1 MSRLMKKLLWTAIL
15 PLVVMAV
22 LTFGLTSLLIGRF
35 AETES
40 YDQLEREAD
49 IVYEALVDG
58 RGIPGQLDVLVF
70 QDGEA
75 VNLDRGGRMRRHMSP
90 VLDPDLLSER
100 DEVSVNGARLLTF
113 LQEEGDVQI
122 VTYAPVPLS
131 NPQFRQIYV
140 ILGSGFLL
148 ALIVAVGVTYW
159 MGRRLTSP
167 LVELKQATT
176 AIMSGRHDIT
186 LPPVTDDEIGDL
198 TEAVRQMNTSLEEK
212 ERMQNTFISGVTH
225 DVRTPLAIVR
235 NEAEMLE
242 LGVVKQEDVAAT
254 GRSLTEEVDRI
265 DRLVSQMLE
274 YSKLSAG
281 NVTLSLESVRLDAL
295 IKETVSRMDEWFRH
309 KEVTVTL
316 ELAEDAVVQADRLA
330 MERVLSN
337 FLQNAYHAS
346 PLGGVITI
354 RLSERRLEIEDEGP
368 GIAETMRANIWDMYV
383 KGDRSNG
390 HGLGLAINKLL
401 LEAQGLVYGVESRE
415 GEGALFWIE
424 WD

>member
-113 LQEEGDVQI
+113 LREEGDVQI

>member
-15 PLVVMAV
+15 PLVVMAL

-40 YDQLEREAD
+40 YDQLAREAD

-75 VNLDRGGRMRRHMSP
+75 VNLERGGRMRRQMTP
-90 VLDPDLLSER
+90 MLDPDGLSER
-100 DEVSVNGARLLTF
+100 DEVSVNGMRLLTF
-113 LQEEGDVQI
+113 LREEGDVQI
-122 VTYAPVPLS
+122 VTYAPIPLS

-148 ALIVAVGVTYW
+148 ALLVAIGVTYW

-167 LVELKQATT
+167 LIELKQAT
-176 AIMSGRHDIT
+176 ASIMSGRHDLT

-198 TEAVRQMNTSLEEK
+198 TEAVHQMNTSLEEK
-212 ERMQNTFISGVTH
+212 ERLQNTFISGITH

-254 GRSLTEEVDRI
+254 GRSMTEEVDRI
-265 DRLVSQMLE
+265 DRLVTQMLE

-281 NVTLSLESVRLDAL
+281 KLALTIEPVHMNELLEA
-295 IKETVSRMDEWFRH
+295 TVARMEEWFRH
-309 KEVTVTL
+309 KQVTVTL
-316 ELAEDAVVQADRLA
+316 ELEDVTVQADRLA
-330 MERVLSN
+330 MERILSN

-346 PLGGVITI
+346 PIGGMITI
-354 RLSERRLEIEDEGP
+354 RLTERRLEIEDKGP
-368 GIAETMRANIWDMYV
+368 GITESMRANIWDMYV

-401 LEAQGLVYGVESRE
+401 LEAQGLSYGIESR
-415 GEGALFWIE
+415 EGALFWIE
-424 WD
+424 WE

>member
-90 VLDPDLLSER
+90 ALDPDSLSER

-113 LQEEGDVQI
+113 LREEGDVQI

-167 LVELKQATT
+167 LVELKQATA

-316 ELAEDAVVQADRLA
+316 ELVEDAVVQADRLA

>member
-1 MSRLMKKLLWTAIL
+1 MKKLLWTAIL

-113 LQEEGDVQI
+113 LREEGDVQI

-316 ELAEDAVVQADRLA
+316 ELGEDAVVQADRLA

>member
-15 PLVVMAV
+15 PLIVMAL

-40 YDQLEREAD
+40 YDQLAREAD

-75 VNLDRGGRMRRHMSP
+75 VNLERGGRMRRQMTP
-90 VLDPDLLSER
+90 ILDPDALSER
-100 DEVSVNGARLLTF
+100 DEVSVNGGRLLTF
-113 LQEEGDVQI
+113 LREEGDVQI

-148 ALIVAVGVTYW
+148 ALLVAVGVTYW

-167 LVELKQATT
+167 LIELKRATA

-212 ERMQNTFISGVTH
+212 ERMQNTFISGITH

-295 IKETVSRMDEWFRH
+295 IKETVSRMEEWFRH

-316 ELAEDAVVQADRLA
+316 ELVEDAVVQADRLA

>member
-1 MSRLMKKLLWTAIL
+1 MSRLMKKLLWTALL
-15 PLVVMAV
+15 PLFVMAL

-40 YDQLEREAD
+40 YDQLAREAD

-70 QDGEA
+70 QDGQTL
-75 VNLDRGGRMRRHMSP
+75 NLERGGRMRRQMIPS
-90 VLDPDLLSER
+90 LDPNALSER
-100 DEVSVNGARLLTF
+100 DEVSANGMRLLTF
-113 LQEEGDVQI
+113 LREEGDVQI
-122 VTYAPVPLS
+122 VTYTPVPLS

-148 ALIVAVGVTYW
+148 ALFVAVGVTYW

-167 LVELKQATT
+167 LIELKQAT
-176 AIMSGRHDIT
+176 ASIMSGRHDLA
-186 LPPVTDDEIGDL
+186 LPAVTDDEIGDL

-212 ERMQNTFISGVTH
+212 ERLQNTFISGITH

-242 LGVVKQEDVAAT
+242 LGVVKPKDVAAT
-254 GRSLTEEVDRI
+254 GRSMTEEVDRI
-265 DRLVSQMLE
+265 DRLVTQMLE

-281 NVTLSLESVRLDAL
+281 KLVLTTESIHMNELIEATVT
-295 IKETVSRMDEWFRH
+295 RMEEWFRQ
-309 KEVTVTL
+309 KQVTVTL
-316 ELAEDAVVQADRLA
+316 ELEDATVQADRLA
-330 MERVLSN
+330 MERILTN
-337 FLQNAYHAS
+337 FLQNAYQAS
-346 PLGGVITI
+346 PIGGVITI
-354 RLSERRLEIEDEGP
+354 RLTERRLEIEDEGP
-368 GIAETMRANIWDMYV
+368 GITDAMRTNIWDMYV

-401 LEAQGLVYGVESRE
+401 LEAQGLSYGVESR
-415 GEGALFWIE
+415 EGALFWIE

>member
-58 RGIPGQLDVLVF
+58 RGIPNQLDVLVF

-90 VLDPDLLSER
+90 ALDPDSLSER

-113 LQEEGDVQI
+113 LREEGDVQI

-167 LVELKQATT
+167 LVELKQAT
-176 AIMSGRHDIT
+176 AAVMLGRHDIT

-316 ELAEDAVVQADRLA
+316 ELVEDAVVQADRLA

>member
-15 PLVVMAV
+15 PLVVMAL

-75 VNLDRGGRMRRHMSP
+75 VNLDRGGRMRRHMTP
-90 VLDPDLLSER
+90 VLDPDSLSER
-100 DEVSVNGARLLTF
+100 DEVSANGSRLLTF
-113 LQEEGDVQI
+113 LREEGDVQI

-131 NPQFRQIYV
+131 TPQFRQIYV

-148 ALIVAVGVTYW
+148 ALLVAIGVTYW
-159 MGRRLTSP
+159 MGLRLTSP
-167 LVELKQATT
+167 LIKLKQATT
-176 AIMSGRHDIT
+176 AIMSGRHDIA

-212 ERMQNTFISGVTH
+212 ERLQNTFISGVTH

-281 NVTLSLESVRLDAL
+281 KLALTMGSVHVSQL
-295 IKETVSRMDEWFRH
+295 IEETVLRMDDWFLQ
-309 KEVTVTL
+309 KEVTVVL
-316 ELAEDAVVQADRLA
+316 ELADVTIQADRLA

-346 PLGGVITI
+346 PIGGVITI
-354 RLSERRLEIEDEGP
+354 RLSERRLEIEDEGN
-368 GIAETMRANIWDMYV
+368 GIADTMRVNIWDMYV
-383 KGDRSNG
+383 KGDHSNG

-401 LEAQGLVYGVESRE
+401 LEAQHLTYGVKSN
-415 GEGALFWIE
+415 EGAIFWIE

>member
-1 MSRLMKKLLWTAIL
+1 MMNRLMKKLLWTALL
-15 PLVVMAV
+15 PLAVMAV

-40 YDQLEREAD
+40 YDQLEREAE

-75 VNLDRGGRMRRHMSP
+75 VNLDRGGRMRRHMTP
-90 VLDPDLLSER
+90 ILDPDSLSER
-100 DEVSVNGARLLTF
+100 DEVSANGSRLLTF
-113 LQEEGDVQI
+113 LREEGDVQI

-148 ALIVAVGVTYW
+148 ALIAAIGVTYW

-167 LVELKQATT
+167 LVRLKEATAT
-176 AIMSGRHDIT
+176 IMSGRHNIV

-212 ERMQNTFISGVTH
+212 ERMQNTFISGITH

-242 LGVVKQEDVAAT
+242 LGVVKQEDVAET

-274 YSKLSAG
+274 YSKLSSGKLAL
-281 NVTLSLESVRLDAL
+281 TIESVHMNKL
-295 IKETVSRMDEWFRH
+295 IEETVLRMDDWFLQ
-309 KEVTVTL
+309 KEVTVVL
-316 ELAEDAVVQADRLA
+316 ELEDVTIQADRLA

-337 FLQNAYHAS
+337 FLHNAYQAS
-346 PLGGVITI
+346 PVGSVITI
-354 RLSERRLEIEDEGP
+354 RLIGNRLEIEDQGP
-368 GIAETMRANIWDMYV
+368 GLDDRMRANIWDMYV
-383 KGDRSNG
+383 KGDQSNG

-401 LEAQGLVYGVESRE
+401 LEAQHLTYGVESN
-415 GEGALFWIE
+415 EGAIFWIE

>member
-15 PLVVMAV
+15 PLVVMAL

-40 YDQLEREAD
+40 YGQLEREAD
-49 IVYEALVDG
+49 IVYEALMDG

-75 VNLDRGGRMRRHMSP
+75 VNFERGGRMRRHMTP
-90 VLDPDLLSER
+90 MLDPEALSER
-100 DEVSVNGARLLTF
+100 DEVSVNGMRLLTF
-113 LQEEGDVQI
+113 LREEGDVQI

-148 ALIVAVGVTYW
+148 ALLVAIGVTYW

-167 LVELKQATT
+167 LIKLKQAT
-176 AIMSGRHDIT
+176 ASIMSGRHDFT

-212 ERMQNTFISGVTH
+212 ERLQNTFISGITH

-254 GRSLTEEVDRI
+254 ARSMTEEVDRI
-265 DRLVSQMLE
+265 DRIVTQMLE

-281 NVTLSLESVRLDAL
+281 KQTLT
-295 IKETVSRMDEWFRH
+295 IETVHMNELIEATVARMEEWFRH
-309 KEVTVTL
+309 KQVTVTL
-316 ELAEDAVVQADRLA
+316 ELEDVTVQADRLA
-330 MERVLSN
+330 MERILSN
-337 FLQNAYHAS
+337 FLQNSYHAS

-354 RLSERRLEIEDEGP
+354 RLTERRLEIEDEGP
-368 GIAETMRANIWDMYV
+368 GITEPMRANIWDMYV

-390 HGLGLAINKLL
+390 HGLGLATNKLL
-401 LEAQGLVYGVESRE
+401 LEAQGLSYGIESR
-415 GEGALFWIE
+415 EGALFWIE

>member
-90 VLDPDLLSER
+90 VLDPDSLSER

-113 LQEEGDVQI
+113 LREEGDVQI

-316 ELAEDAVVQADRLA
+316 ELVEDAVVQADRLA

>member
-90 VLDPDLLSER
+90 ALDPDSLSER

-113 LQEEGDVQI
+113 LREEGDVQI

-167 LVELKQATT
+167 LVELKQATA
-176 AIMSGRHDIT
+176 AIMLGQHDIT

-242 LGVVKQEDVAAT
+242 LGIVKQEDVAAT

-316 ELAEDAVVQADRLA
+316 ELVEDAVVQADRLA

>member
-1 MSRLMKKLLWTAIL
+1 MSRLMKKLLWTALL
-15 PLVVMAV
+15 PLVVMAL

-40 YDQLEREAD
+40 YDQLAREAD

-70 QDGEA
+70 QDGQTL
-75 VNLDRGGRMRRHMSP
+75 NLERGGRMRRQMIPS
-90 VLDPDLLSER
+90 LDPNALSER
-100 DEVSVNGARLLTF
+100 DEVSANGMRLLTF
-113 LQEEGDVQI
+113 LREEGDVQI
-122 VTYAPVPLS
+122 VTYTPVPLS

-148 ALIVAVGVTYW
+148 ALLVAVGVTYW

-167 LVELKQATT
+167 LIELKQAT
-176 AIMSGRHDIT
+176 ASIMSGRHDLA
-186 LPPVTDDEIGDL
+186 LPAVTDDEIGDL

-212 ERMQNTFISGVTH
+212 ERLQNTFISGITH

-242 LGVVKQEDVAAT
+242 LGVVKPKDVAAT
-254 GRSLTEEVDRI
+254 GRSMTEEVDRI
-265 DRLVSQMLE
+265 DRLVTQMLE

-281 NVTLSLESVRLDAL
+281 KLVLTTESIHMNELIEATVT
-295 IKETVSRMDEWFRH
+295 RMEEWFRQ
-309 KEVTVTL
+309 KQVTVTL
-316 ELAEDAVVQADRLA
+316 ELEDATVQADRLA
-330 MERVLSN
+330 MERILTN
-337 FLQNAYHAS
+337 FLQNAYQAS
-346 PLGGVITI
+346 PIGGVITI
-354 RLSERRLEIEDEGP
+354 RLTERRLEIEDEGP
-368 GIAETMRANIWDMYV
+368 GITDAMRTNIWDMYV

-401 LEAQGLVYGVESRE
+401 LEAQGLSYGVESR
-415 GEGALFWIE
+415 EGALFWIE

>member
-1 MSRLMKKLLWTAIL
+1 MSRLMKKLLWTAVL
-15 PLVVMAV
+15 PLVVMAL
-22 LTFGLTSLLIGRF
+22 LTFTLTSLLIGRF

-40 YDQLEREAD
+40 YDQLAREAE
-49 IVYEALVDG
+49 IVYEAFVDG

-70 QDGEA
+70 QDGEPI
-75 VNLDRGGRMRRHMSP
+75 NLERGGRMHRQRMP
-90 VLDPDLLSER
+90 MLDPNALSER
-100 DEVSVNGARLLTF
+100 DTVSVNGTRFLTF
-113 LQEEGDVQI
+113 LREEGDVQI

-148 ALIVAVGVTYW
+148 ALLVAVGVTYW

-167 LVELKQATT
+167 LIELKHAT
-176 AIMSGRHDIT
+176 ASIMSGRHELK

-212 ERMQNTFISGVTH
+212 ERLQNTFISGVTH

-242 LGVVKQEDVAAT
+242 LGIVKQEDVAAA
-254 GRSLTEEVDRI
+254 GRSMTEEVDRI
-265 DRLVSQMLE
+265 DRLVTQMLE

-281 NVTLSLESVRLDAL
+281 KLTLTTEPVHLNEL
-295 IKETVSRMDEWFRH
+295 IEKTVSRMEESFKH
-309 KEVTVTL
+309 KQVTVAL
-316 ELAEDAVVQADRLA
+316 ELEDVTVQADRLA
-330 MERVLSN
+330 LERILSN

-346 PLGGVITI
+346 PVGGMITV
-354 RLSERRLEIEDEGP
+354 RLTERRLEIEDEGP
-368 GIAETMRANIWDMYV
+368 GIPESMHANIWDMYV
-383 KGDRSNG
+383 KGDQSDG

-401 LEAQGLVYGVESRE
+401 LEAQGLSYGIESR
-415 GEGALFWIE
+415 EGALFWIM

>member
-15 PLVVMAV
+15 PLVVMAL

-75 VNLDRGGRMRRHMSP
+75 VNLDRGGRMRRHMPP
-90 VLDPDLLSER
+90 VLDPDSLSER
-100 DEVSVNGARLLTF
+100 DEVSANGSRLLTF
-113 LQEEGDVQI
+113 LREEGDVQI

-131 NPQFRQIYV
+131 TPQFRQIYV

-148 ALIVAVGVTYW
+148 ALLVAIGVTYW
-159 MGRRLTSP
+159 MGLRLTSP
-167 LVELKQATT
+167 LIKLKQATT
-176 AIMSGRHDIT
+176 AIMSGRHDIA

-212 ERMQNTFISGVTH
+212 ERLQNTFISGVTH

-281 NVTLSLESVRLDAL
+281 KLALTMGSVHVSQL
-295 IKETVSRMDEWFRH
+295 IEETVLRMDDWFLQ
-309 KEVTVTL
+309 KEVAVVL
-316 ELAEDAVVQADRLA
+316 ELEDVTIQADRLA

-346 PLGGVITI
+346 PIGGVITI

-401 LEAQGLVYGVESRE
+401 LEAQQLTYGVESN
-415 GEGALFWIE
+415 EGAIFWIE

>member
-1 MSRLMKKLLWTAIL
+1 MSRLMKKLLWTALL

-90 VLDPDLLSER
+90 ALDPDSLSER

-113 LQEEGDVQI
+113 LREEGDVQI

-167 LVELKQATT
+167 LVELKQATA
-176 AIMSGRHDIT
+176 AIMLGRHDIT

-316 ELAEDAVVQADRLA
+316 ELVEDAVVQADRLA

>member
-15 PLVVMAV
+15 PLVVMAL

-75 VNLDRGGRMRRHMSP
+75 VNLDRGGRMRRHMTP
-90 VLDPDLLSER
+90 VLDPDSLSER
-100 DEVSVNGARLLTF
+100 DEVSANGSRLLTF
-113 LQEEGDVQI
+113 LREEGDVQI

-131 NPQFRQIYV
+131 TPQFRQIYV

-148 ALIVAVGVTYW
+148 ALLVAIGVTYW
-159 MGRRLTSP
+159 MGLRLTSP
-167 LVELKQATT
+167 LIKLKQATT
-176 AIMSGRHDIT
+176 AIMSGRHDIA

-212 ERMQNTFISGVTH
+212 ERLQNTFISGVTH

-281 NVTLSLESVRLDAL
+281 KLALTMGSVHVSQL
-295 IKETVSRMDEWFRH
+295 IEETVLRMDDWFLQ
-309 KEVTVTL
+309 KEVAVVL
-316 ELAEDAVVQADRLA
+316 ELEDVTIQADRLA

-346 PLGGVITI
+346 PIGGVITI

-401 LEAQGLVYGVESRE
+401 LEAHQLTYGVESN
-415 GEGALFWIE
+415 EGAIFWIE

>member
-15 PLVVMAV
+15 PLVVMAL

-40 YDQLEREAD
+40 YDQLAREAD

-70 QDGEA
+70 QGGEA
-75 VNLDRGGRMRRHMSP
+75 VNLERGGRMRRQMTP
-90 VLDPDLLSER
+90 MLDPDGLSER
-100 DEVSVNGARLLTF
+100 DEVSVNGMRLLTF
-113 LQEEGDVQI
+113 LREEGDVQI
-122 VTYAPVPLS
+122 VTYAPIPLS

-148 ALIVAVGVTYW
+148 ALLVAVGVTYW

-167 LVELKQATT
+167 LIELKQAT
-176 AIMSGRHDIT
+176 ASIMSGRHDLT

-212 ERMQNTFISGVTH
+212 ERLQNTFISGITH

-254 GRSLTEEVDRI
+254 GRSMTEEVDRI
-265 DRLVSQMLE
+265 DRLVTQMLE

-281 NVTLSLESVRLDAL
+281 KLAL
-295 IKETVSRMDEWFRH
+295 TIETVHMNELIEATVARMEEWFRH
-309 KEVTVTL
+309 KQVTVTL
-316 ELAEDAVVQADRLA
+316 ELEDVTVQADRLA
-330 MERVLSN
+330 MERILSN

-346 PLGGVITI
+346 PIGGVITI
-354 RLSERRLEIEDEGP
+354 RLTERRLEIEDKGP
-368 GIAETMRANIWDMYV
+368 GITESMRANIWDMYV

-401 LEAQGLVYGVESRE
+401 LEAQGLSYGIESR
-415 GEGALFWIE
+415 EGALFWIE
-424 WD
+424 WE

>member
-15 PLVVMAV
+15 PLVVMAL

-75 VNLDRGGRMRRHMSP
+75 VNLDRGGRMRRHMTP
-90 VLDPDLLSER
+90 VLDPDSLSER
-100 DEVSVNGARLLTF
+100 DEVSANGSRLLTF
-113 LQEEGDVQI
+113 LREEGDVQI

-131 NPQFRQIYV
+131 TPQFRQIYV

-148 ALIVAVGVTYW
+148 ALLVAIGVTYW
-159 MGRRLTSP
+159 MGLRLTSP
-167 LVELKQATT
+167 LIKLKQAT
-176 AIMSGRHDIT
+176 ASIMSGRHDIA

-212 ERMQNTFISGVTH
+212 ERLQNTFISVVTH

-281 NVTLSLESVRLDAL
+281 KLAL
-295 IKETVSRMDEWFRH
+295 TMGPVHVSQLIEETVLRMDDWFLQ
-309 KEVTVTL
+309 KEVTVVL
-316 ELAEDAVVQADRLA
+316 ELEDVTIQADRLA

-346 PLGGVITI
+346 PIGGVITI

-368 GIAETMRANIWDMYV
+368 GIAETMLASIWDMYV

-401 LEAQGLVYGVESRE
+401 LEAQQLTYGVESN
-415 GEGALFWIE
+415 EGAIFWIE

>member
-113 LQEEGDVQI
+113 LREEGDVQI

-131 NPQFRQIYV
+131 NPQFRQIYI

-167 LVELKQATT
+167 LVELKQATA

-316 ELAEDAVVQADRLA
+316 ELVEDAVVQADRLA

>member
-90 VLDPDLLSER
+90 ALDPDSLSER

-113 LQEEGDVQI
+113 LREEGDVQI

-167 LVELKQATT
+167 LVELKQATA
-176 AIMSGRHDIT
+176 AIMLGRHDIT

-316 ELAEDAVVQADRLA
+316 ELVEDAVVQADRLA

>member
-15 PLVVMAV
+15 PLVVMAL

-75 VNLDRGGRMRRHMSP
+75 VNLDRGGRMRRHMTP
-90 VLDPDLLSER
+90 VLDPDSLSER
-100 DEVSVNGARLLTF
+100 DEVSANGSRLLTF
-113 LQEEGDVQI
+113 LREEGDVQI

-131 NPQFRQIYV
+131 TPQFRQIYV

-148 ALIVAVGVTYW
+148 ALLVAIGVTYW
-159 MGRRLTSP
+159 MGLRLTSP
-167 LVELKQATT
+167 LIKLKQAT
-176 AIMSGRHDIT
+176 ASIMSGRHDIA

-212 ERMQNTFISGVTH
+212 ERLQNTFISGVTH

-281 NVTLSLESVRLDAL
+281 KLALTMGSVHVSQL
-295 IKETVSRMDEWFRH
+295 IEETVLRMDDWFLQ
-309 KEVTVTL
+309 KEVAVVL
-316 ELAEDAVVQADRLA
+316 ELEDVTIQADRLA

-346 PLGGVITI
+346 PIGGVITI

-401 LEAQGLVYGVESRE
+401 LEAQQLTYGVESN
-415 GEGALFWIE
+415 EGAIFWIE

>member
-113 LQEEGDVQI
+113 LREEGDVQI

-316 ELAEDAVVQADRLA
+316 ELVEDAVVQADRLA

-354 RLSERRLEIEDEGP
+354 RLSERRLEIEDDGP
-368 GIAETMRANIWDMYV
+368 GITASMRANIWDMYV

>member
-90 VLDPDLLSER
+90 ALDPDSLSER

-113 LQEEGDVQI
+113 LREEGDVQI

-167 LVELKQATT
+167 LVELKKATA
-176 AIMSGRHDIT
+176 AIMLGRHDIT

-281 NVTLSLESVRLDAL
+281 NVTLSIESVRLDAL

-316 ELAEDAVVQADRLA
+316 ELVEDAVVQADRLA

-346 PLGGVITI
+346 PLGGMITI

>member
-15 PLVVMAV
+15 PLVVMAL

-40 YDQLEREAD
+40 YDQLAREAD

-113 LQEEGDVQI
+113 LREEGDVQI

-316 ELAEDAVVQADRLA
+316 ELVEDAVVQADRLA

>member
-35 AETES
+35 AEMES

-113 LQEEGDVQI
+113 LREEGDVQI

-131 NPQFRQIYV
+131 NPQLRQIYV

-167 LVELKQATT
+167 LVELKKATT

-265 DRLVSQMLE
+265 NRLVSQMLE

-316 ELAEDAVVQADRLA
+316 ELVEDAVVQADRLA